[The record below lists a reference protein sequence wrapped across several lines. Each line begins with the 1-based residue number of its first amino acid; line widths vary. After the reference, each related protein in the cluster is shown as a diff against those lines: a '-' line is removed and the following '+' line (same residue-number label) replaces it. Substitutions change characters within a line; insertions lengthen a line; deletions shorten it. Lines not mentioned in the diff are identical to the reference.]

1 MRANTTSIIPE
12 PTEAEIQ
19 HAAYLLWIESG
30 KTPGRDLDNWLAA
43 KELLKHRHGRGRPER
58 RYDGVAAKSRHLHT
72 GLSVAPTVST

>member
-19 HAAYLLWIESG
+19 HAAYLLWLESG
-30 KTPGRDLDNWLAA
+30 KAPGRDLDNWLAA

-58 RYDGVAAKSRHLHT
+58 RYDGIAAKSRHLRSGAAT
-72 GLSVAPTVST
+72 PVSTN